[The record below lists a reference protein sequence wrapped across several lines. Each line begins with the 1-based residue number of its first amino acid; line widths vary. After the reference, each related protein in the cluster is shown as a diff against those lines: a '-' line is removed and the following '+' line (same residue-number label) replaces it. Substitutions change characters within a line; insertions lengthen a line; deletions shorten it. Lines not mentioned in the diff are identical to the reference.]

1 MISGMLKYKS
11 MRKILL
17 TAFLTLFFLPF
28 FQPLKTQAFDLN
40 YPNNKFGIHLAI
52 PAFEDL
58 GKAAELVNANGDW
71 GYVTL
76 VMEEKDLNKDKWEG
90 IFNQLRKL
98 HLIPIIRLAT
108 LLENGH
114 WRAPQK
120 EDAQKWVDFLN
131 SLNWVVKNRFVVLFN
146 EPNRA
151 DEWGGKV
158 DIQNFADVTYNFA
171 KTLKERNPDFFVM
184 MAGLDSAAPSQPN
197 QYEDEAIFLKKVLNY
212 QKDLFNYLDGWASHA
227 YPKSYLNYGRNS
239 QFNYQWE
246 LSLLSSLGVKKNL
259 PIFITETGW
268 CHCEG
273 KSLNKSFPTEEKTAQ
288 LTVNY
293 FNNVLKDNQVVAVT
307 PFILNYQDEPFDHY
321 SWQKINSN
329 EFYEPY
335 SAVQKMSKIKGQPY
349 QEEKL
354 TLVSKLP
361 EKLIKNSTYQIS
373 LTIKNEGQGFWDEKD
388 GYSLMIEGLSSDAR
402 YLFSDFP
409 SLLPFEERKLWLY
422 LKTGEK
428 TEKLRLKISLTKE
441 GKAVNQIDWNLEI
454 VPEIN
459 IKLITKLLF
468 KSKTTAS
475 DFKFLIYN
483 QNEEVIF
490 SLNDLPVKNGES
502 EIKGLKNLI
511 IGETYRLVLIKPFYL
526 PRQLLLVINE
536 NNNIATFKSLLPFD
550 FNQDGR
556 LSLSDLLTLLKKPKL
571 ITLWWLN

>member
-1 MISGMLKYKS
+1 MKKRLSLV
-11 MRKILL
+11 L
-17 TAFLTLFFLPF
+17 FLFFVLSFFLPT
-28 FQPLKTQAFDLN
+28 KIKADSANLN

-58 GKAAELVNANGDW
+58 QKAAKLVNANGDW

-108 LLENGH
+108 SLENGH
-114 WRAPQK
+114 WRAPK
-120 EDAQKWVDFLN
+120 EEDAQRWADFLN
-131 SLNWVVKNRFVVLFN
+131 SLNWVVKNRYIVLFN
-146 EPNRA
+146 EANRA
-151 DEWGGKV
+151 DEWGGQV
-158 DIQNFADVTYNFA
+158 NPQNFADVTYNFV
-171 KTLKERNPDFFVM
+171 KTLKETNPDFFVM

-212 QKDLFNYLDGWASHA
+212 QKDLFNYLDGWASHS
-227 YPKSYLNYGRNS
+227 YPKNYLNYGRNS

-246 LSLLSSLGVKKNL
+246 LSFLQSLGVKKNL

-293 FNNVLKDNQVVAVT
+293 FNNVLKDNQVVAIT

-335 SAVQKMSKIKGQPY
+335 LAVQKMVKIKGQPY

-354 TLVSKLP
+354 TLISKLP

-373 LTIKNEGQGFWDEKD
+373 LIIKNEGQGFWDQKD
-388 GYSLMIEGLSSDAR
+388 GYGLIIEDLPVDSR
-402 YLFSDFP
+402 YLFSDFS
-409 SLLPFEERKLWLY
+409 SLLPFEERKIWLY

-428 TEKLRLKISLTKE
+428 TDKLKLKISLTKE

-454 VPEIN
+454 VPEID
-459 IKLITKLLF
+459 IKLITRLLF
-468 KSKTTAS
+468 KRKTTAS

-490 SLNDLPVKNGES
+490 SLNDLPVKNGET

-511 IGETYRLVLIKPFYL
+511 INDQYRLVLIKPFYL
-526 PRQLLLVINE
+526 PRQLLLMIKE
-536 NNNIATFKSLLPFD
+536 DNNLATFKTLLPFD

-556 LSLSDLLTLLKKPKL
+556 FSFGDFLAFFKKPKL

>member
-1 MISGMLKYKS
+1 M
-11 MRKILL
+11 
-17 TAFLTLFFLPF
+17 AFFFLIIIFLFSCFLP
-28 FQPLKTQAFDLN
+28 QQILAN
-40 YPNNKFGIHLAI
+40 SEAANAPNNKFGIHLAI

-58 GKAAELVNANGDW
+58 QKAAELVNANGDW

-108 LLENGH
+108 SLENGH
-114 WRAPQK
+114 WRAPKK
-120 EDAQKWVDFLN
+120 EDAQRWADFLN
-131 SLNWVVKNRFVVLFN
+131 SLNWVVKNRYLVLFN
-146 EPNRA
+146 EANRA
-151 DEWGGKV
+151 DEWGGQV
-158 DIQNFADVTYNFA
+158 NPQNFADVTYNFA
-171 KTLKERNPDFFVM
+171 KTLKESNSDFFVM

-212 QKDLFNYLDGWASHA
+212 QKDLFNYLDGWASHS

-246 LSLLSSLGVKKNL
+246 LSLLSSLGIKKNL

-268 CHCEG
+268 CHSEG

-293 FNNVLKDNQVVAVT
+293 FSDVLKDNRVIAVT

-335 SAVQKMSKIKGQPY
+335 LAVQKMIKIKGQPY

-354 TLVSKLP
+354 TLISKLP

-373 LTIKNEGQGFWDEKD
+373 LIIKNEGQGFWDQKD
-388 GYSLMIEGLSSDAR
+388 GYGLIIEGLPADSR
-402 YLFSDFP
+402 YLFSDFS
-409 SLLPFEERKLWLY
+409 SLLPFEERKIWLY
-422 LKTGEK
+422 LKTSEK
-428 TEKLRLKISLTKE
+428 TDKLKLKISLTKA

-454 VPEIN
+454 VPEID

-468 KSKTTAS
+468 KRKTTAN

-490 SLNDLPVKNGES
+490 SLNDLPIKEGQT

-536 NNNIATFKSLLPFD
+536 DNNFAVFKTLLPLD
-550 FNQDGR
+550 FNQDGCFTLKDL
-556 LSLSDLLTLLKKPKL
+556 LSLFKKPKL
-571 ITLWWLN
+571 ITLWWIN